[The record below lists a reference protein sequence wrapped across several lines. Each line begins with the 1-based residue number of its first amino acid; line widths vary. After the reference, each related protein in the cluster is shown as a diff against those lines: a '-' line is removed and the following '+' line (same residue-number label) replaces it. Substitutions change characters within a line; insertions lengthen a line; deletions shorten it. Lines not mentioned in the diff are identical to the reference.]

1 MALGLTRSIHGL
13 ERVPD
18 EALRAADCA
27 GHVESPIEAPEI
39 FRRLEGF
46 LERGLG
52 ETERRREALELA
64 RIDFLHYAHHYT
76 SMPKSRDRSSALEPI
91 RRVSQIRQYSAD
103 PVPDDVIDQLL
114 ELARWTGSAKN
125 SQPWRFI
132 VVRDKDRLKKLGA
145 LRPPIGW
152 LASAPLG
159 IAIVLDGAEGM
170 FGAYDEGRLTER
182 LLTGATMLGYGGG
195 TAWFGG
201 PTQDA
206 EAKKIL
212 GVPEN
217 LTARQI
223 VMIGRPTSNKDPRPS
238 GPMRGRKPIAELVSY
253 DRWGA
258 SKRK

>member
-1 MALGLTRSIHGL
+1 M
-13 ERVPD
+13 
-18 EALRAADCA
+18 
-27 GHVESPIEAPEI
+27 
-39 FRRLEGF
+39 
-46 LERGLG
+46 
-52 ETERRREALELA
+52 
-64 RIDFLHYAHHYT
+64 
-76 SMPKSRDRSSALEPI
+76 KSRTTSSGLDPI
-91 RRVSQIRQYSAD
+91 RRVSQIRQYSSEA
-103 PVPDDVIDQLL
+103 VPDEVVDQLL

-132 VVRDKDRLKKLGA
+132 VVRDKDRLGKIAG

-159 IAIVLDGAEGM
+159 IAIVLEGVEPM

-206 EAKKIL
+206 EAKRIL
-212 GVPEN
+212 GIPDN

-223 VMIGRPTSNKDPRPS
+223 VMIGRPTSIKDPRPA
-238 GPMRGRKPIAELVSY
+238 GPMRGRKSISELVSY

-258 SKRK
+258 SKQK